1 MEDHDQR
8 FKTLLREFFRELFLL
23 FFPQWAKRFDF
34 SKVEWL
40 DKEVFTDPPRGE
52 RRAMDLVAKLPLRK
66 GAGLKGKKNWLAL
79 IHVEVEGRDSVRPLR
94 RRMYEYHHQLRR
106 KHRLPVLPI
115 AIYLRVGLDG
125 IGFDVYEDSFLG
137 HVFLHFEYA
146 YVGLPALD
154 GVKYLEGENLLGV
167 ALSALMSVPAERRAE
182 LKLRALERVVKS
194 PENEHR
200 KHLLCECVE
209 AYLPLEGPA
218 LAEYERQLL
227 TKRYQEVRKMVMTS
241 YDKERLKA
249 MRALLQRQLEKQF
262 GPLSDKTL
270 ARLAALSEDR
280 LFQVGE
286 KLLTAESL
294 KELGLDK

>member
-1 MEDHDQR
+1 
-8 FKTLLREFFRELFLL
+8 
-23 FFPQWAKRFDF
+23 
-34 SKVEWL
+34 
-40 DKEVFTDPPRGE
+40 
-52 RRAMDLVAKLPLRK
+52 MDLVAKLPTRK
-66 GAGLKGKKNWLAL
+66 EAGSKAKKSWLAL
-79 IHVEVEGRDSVRPLR
+79 IHVEVEARDSVAPLR
-94 RRMYEYHHQLRR
+94 RRMYEYHHELRR
-106 KHRLPVLPI
+106 KHRLKVLPV
-115 AIYLRVGLDG
+115 AIYLRVGRDG
-125 IGFDVYEDSFLG
+125 IGFEVYEESFLG

-167 ALSALMSVPAERRAE
+167 ALSALMKVPPERRAE

-218 LAEYERQLL
+218 LADYERWLL
-227 TKRYQEVRKMVMTS
+227 TKRYEEVRKMVMTS

-249 MRALLQRQLEKQF
+249 MRAFLQRMLEKKF
-262 GPLSDKTL
+262 GPLTEKSL

-286 KLLTAESL
+286 ALLTAASL